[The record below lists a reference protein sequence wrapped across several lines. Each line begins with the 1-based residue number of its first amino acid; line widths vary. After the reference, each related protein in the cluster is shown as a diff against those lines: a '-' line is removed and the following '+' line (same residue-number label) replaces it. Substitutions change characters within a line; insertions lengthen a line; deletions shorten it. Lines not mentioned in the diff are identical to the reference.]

1 VDNVHSVIVV
11 GVDGSAAAA
20 RAIDWALDEA
30 RTHGDHVV
38 LVHAWQHPV
47 VTMRS
52 IQAEPWPGVHHLDIE
67 KVAAEALD
75 AVTQA
80 ARKRAPDVPID
91 FRLVE
96 GHPSKVLVDAS
107 SVARLL
113 VVGSR
118 GLGGFKGLLLGSVSS
133 ACAHGARCPLVV
145 IPNPAAA

>member
-1 VDNVHSVIVV
+1 VDNNSVIVV
-11 GVDGSAAAA
+11 GVDGSAAAE
-20 RAIDWALDEA
+20 RAIEWALDEA

-38 LVHAWQHPV
+38 LVHAWQYPV
-47 VTMRS
+47 VTMRG
-52 IQAEPWPGVHHLDIE
+52 IQAEPWPGVQNLGIE

-75 AVTQA
+75 AVTQS

-91 FRLVE
+91 SRLVE

-107 SVARLL
+107 SAARLL

-133 ACAHGARCPLVV
+133 ACAHGARCPIVI
-145 IPNPAAA
+145 IPNLATS